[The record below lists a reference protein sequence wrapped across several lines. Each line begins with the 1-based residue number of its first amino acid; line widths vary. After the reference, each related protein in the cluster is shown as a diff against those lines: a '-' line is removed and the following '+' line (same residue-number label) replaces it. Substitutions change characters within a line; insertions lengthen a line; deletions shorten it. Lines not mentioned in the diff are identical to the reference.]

1 MIDSWVWDWVWA
13 GPCYRGCTRATNDV
27 TGNCYQD
34 ILASF
39 FYSGRK
45 RSWSLVGHTLTPAAV
60 LVSGTIGSPH
70 TQCSSHRCL
79 QRDPAQNLP
88 EKPQQPQRAVWLDET
103 IHITFT
109 GLKWRFMWR
118 LSWFSWKTTSVISCF
133 RFLNC
138 AQQKHWNIISHLSSY
153 WDETN
158 LSTGEKWLRHKRSY
172 WWFPWWRTKDVHVC
186 VWWHFP
192 IKTTRTCEQTDWAS
206 GARDRRPAVVSLTH
220 TVHEA
225 DTGLNANPPTS
236 FA

>member
-13 GPCYRGCTRATNDV
+13 GPCYRDCTRATNYV

-60 LVSGTIGSPH
+60 LVSGTIGSPR

-133 RFLNC
+133 RFLKC
-138 AQQKHWNIISHLSSY
+138 AQQKHWNIIHIEMKQIWAQVRND
-153 WDETN
+153 WDIKD
-158 LSTGEKWLRHKRSY
+158 LTGDFRDEGQKMCM
-172 WWFPWWRTKDVHVC
+172 C
-186 VWWHFP
+186 VFGD
-192 IKTTRTCEQTDWAS
+192 ISR
-206 GARDRRPAVVSLTH
+206 
-220 TVHEA
+220 
-225 DTGLNANPPTS
+225 
-236 FA
+236 